1 MADWGFTTSGS
12 EENPDGPHGGGISRK
27 RTFTPAYFPPYNPT
41 TIFSALDRINR
52 IYRIEEMTAQSAE
65 IFCLG
70 TKGEFSSLRSE
81 GGNEVSPSCFVHSTS
96 FYTPREAESS

>member
-1 MADWGFTTSGS
+1 MACSAGAGA
-12 EENPDGPHGGGISRK
+12 
-27 RTFTPAYFPPYNPT
+27 PAFETVSQRPYALYFPPFPNPT

-70 TKGEFSSLRSE
+70 TKGEFSSLRSK
-81 GGNEVSPSCFVHSTS
+81 G
-96 FYTPREAESS
+96 RE